1 MSDTPE
7 TDWVSSIEGNW
18 DTKALRMT
26 DFARKL
32 ERERDM
38 EMKRSAKLR
47 KVSLRAIELFEFM
60 DEENDKNGVALQL
73 RMDIEQL
80 KKKTK

>member
-32 ERERDM
+32 ERERDV

-47 KVSLRAIELFEFM
+47 KVSLRAIELCEFM

>member
-1 MSDTPE
+1 
-7 TDWVSSIEGNW
+7 
-18 DTKALRMT
+18 MT